1 MGHAMSLEEAHF
13 DGALTIT
20 IFLPLMPALNPVAN
34 IQKAPSTARTSGII
48 LLSTI
53 HDSANVDCSRIDTAS
68 GGFVA
73 FGEACL
79 FTGDEGGA
87 VVGSLWMAHVVV
99 VVCGWYTKLM
109 RNLCERQ
116 LRAVVMLLL
125 STK

>member
-1 MGHAMSLEEAHF
+1 VGHAMSLEEAHF

-20 IFLPLMPALNPVAN
+20 ILLPLMPALNPVAN

-116 LRAVVMLLL
+116 LRAVVMLML